1 MSLRHKQDHQGTTMS
16 ALPQSARPPLYKA
29 LADYK
34 SALIGVGCFTALI
47 NVLMLAPSIYML
59 QVYDRVL
66 TSQNQ
71 TTLAMLTLMV
81 VGFFAF
87 IGLLEMI
94 RSFVV
99 IRIGSE
105 LEKRFNLRV
114 YQAAFES
121 NLHAGQRQA
130 GQALGDLTFIR
141 QFLTGPALFAFFDA
155 PWFPIYLAVIFL
167 FDPWLGVLASVGTV
181 LLVGLA
187 CLNEWLTRK
196 PLAEASGYSQQSAQL
211 ATRHLQQAEAIQA
224 MGMLEVLRRR
234 WFHVHGRFLALQNRA
249 SDTGAVISS
258 ISKALRLCLQS
269 LVLGLGAL
277 LVING
282 DMTAGMMIAGSI
294 LMGRVLSPI
303 DQLIAVWKQW
313 SSARLAYGRLDQL
326 LKTYAEP
333 APRMPLPAP
342 RGQISAEQVS
352 AAPPGKTSPTIQQ
365 VSFQLQAGEVLGVLG
380 ASGSGKSTLARVLVG
395 VWPALGGTVRLDGA
409 DMHRWDREA
418 LGPYIGY
425 LPQDIELF
433 GGSVA
438 ENIARFREGDASAV
452 VAAAQLA
459 GVHELIL
466 RLPQGYDTRLG
477 DDGAGLSGGQKQR
490 VALARALYG
499 DPRLVV
505 LDEPNSNLDAAGEAA
520 LTQAIAELK
529 SRGCTVVLVTHR
541 TQSLNQTD
549 RLLVLS
555 EGRMQA
561 FGATAQ
567 VLQALSGQ
575 PSSAQAAQA
584 HPQSQSRPAAGLSM
598 SRQYGAQ
605 NRQSDV

>member
-1 MSLRHKQDHQGTTMS
+1 MS

-87 IGLLEMI
+87 IGLLEMV

-380 ASGSGKSTLARVLVG
+380 ASGSGKSTLIKCVNALEPFQKGEIVVDGTSISDSKTNLPKLRSRVGMVFQ
-395 VWPALGGTVRLDGA
+395 
-409 DMHRWDREA
+409 HF
-418 LGPYIGY
+418 
-425 LPQDIELF
+425 ELF
-433 GGSVA
+433 PHLSIVENLTIAQIKVLGRSKA
-438 ENIARFREGDASAV
+438 EATEKGLKLLDRVGLSEHAHKHPG
-452 VAAAQLA
+452 Q
-459 GVHELIL
+459 
-466 RLPQGYDTRLG
+466 
-477 DDGAGLSGGQKQR
+477 LSGGQQQR
-490 VALARALYG
+490 VAIARALAM
-499 DPRLVV
+499 DPVVMLFDEPTSALDPEMVNEV
-505 LDEPNSNLDAAGEAA
+505 LDVMVQLAQEGM
-520 LTQAIAELK
+520 TMM
-529 SRGCTVVLVTHR
+529 CVTHEMGFAR
-541 TQSLNQTD
+541 KVANRVIFMDKGQIVEDCAKEEFFGDVSA
-549 RLLVLS
+549 RS
-555 EGRMQA
+555 ER
-561 FGATAQ
+561 AQ
-567 VLQALSGQ
+567 QFLAKILQ
-575 PSSAQAAQA
+575 
-584 HPQSQSRPAAGLSM
+584 H
-598 SRQYGAQ
+598 
-605 NRQSDV
+605 

>member
-1 MSLRHKQDHQGTTMS
+1 MSTSPQGN
-16 ALPQSARPPLYKA
+16 QPPLYKA

-47 NVLMLAPSIYML
+47 NLLMLAPSIYML

-105 LEKRFNLRV
+105 LERRFNLRV

-167 FDPWLGVLASVGTV
+167 FDPWLGLLASIGAV
-181 LLVGLA
+181 LLVALA

-196 PLAEASGYSQQSAQL
+196 PLAEASGYSQQSSQL
-211 ATRHLQQAEAIQA
+211 ASRHLQQAEAIQA
-224 MGMLEVLRRR
+224 MGMLEALRRR
-234 WFHVHGRFLALQNRA
+234 WFDVHGRFLALQNRA
-249 SDTGAVISS
+249 SDIGAVISS

-277 LVING
+277 LVIRG
-282 DMTAGMMIAGSI
+282 EMTAGMMIAGSI

-333 APRMPLPAP
+333 AQRMALPTP
-342 RGQISAEQVS
+342 RGQVSVEQVS
-352 AAPPGKTSPTIQQ
+352 AAPRGKTSPTVQH

-395 VWPALGGTVRLDGA
+395 VWPVLGGAVRLDGA

-418 LGPYIGY
+418 LGPHIGY

-438 ENIARFREGDASAV
+438 QNIARFRDGDGSGEASAV

-466 RLPQGYDTRLG
+466 RLPQGYDTVLS
-477 DDGAGLSGGQKQR
+477 DDGGGLSGGQKQR

-499 DPRLVV
+499 EPKLVV
-505 LDEPNSNLDAAGEAA
+505 LDEPNSNLDTAGEAA
-520 LTQAIAELK
+520 LTEAIGQLK
-529 SRGCTVVLVTHR
+529 ARGCTVVLVTHR
-541 TQSLNQTD
+541 TPSLTQTD

-561 FGATAQ
+561 FGPTAQ

-575 PSSAQAAQA
+575 PAAPSQAQLRSA
-584 HPQSQSRPAAGLSM
+584 PAGLSM
-598 SRQYGAQ
+598 SRQYGTQ